1 MIRKKSININN
12 IFHNFNKDFG
22 DIAVY
27 HAWIII

>member
-1 MIRKKSININN
+1 MILKKNININS

-22 DIAVY
+22 GIAVY